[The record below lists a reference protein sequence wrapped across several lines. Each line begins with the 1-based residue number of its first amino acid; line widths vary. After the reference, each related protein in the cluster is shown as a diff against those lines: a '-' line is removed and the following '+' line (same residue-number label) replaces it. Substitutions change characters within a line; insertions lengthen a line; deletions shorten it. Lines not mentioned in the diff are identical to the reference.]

1 MDNIWLFFQRFVD
14 EQGNDMVKV
23 VRGTSYTILD
33 KMNAMEWIARYIEF
47 VTPDTIAM
55 ITNYFKDVYTGP
67 DSQRSATFVE
77 YEHSSE
83 VIPTVI

>member
-1 MDNIWLFFQRFVD
+1 MSPKIYIFVD

-47 VTPDTIAM
+47 GVRDP
-55 ITNYFKDVYTGP
+55 
-67 DSQRSATFVE
+67 
-77 YEHSSE
+77 
-83 VIPTVI
+83 